1 VIKSREWPIHFHDNK
16 YCVLRSHLSSSS
28 STAVLSKL
36 RQLVMLR
43 PQNVG
48 LARKALLQALIGGT
62 LCLMLTACGGGGGTT
77 STPDSG
83 QKPDPVVVDLPI
95 AYIKRPIPVDE
106 DGAPVFPELLDPMA
120 FNPGAA
126 IYLKDRATAL
136 ATPVNI
142 TAAAFAEGALYDV
155 KDLSVSSDGKKLLF
169 SMHPPLLEDVT
180 PANQTK
186 WQIWEYTLATKVLRP
201 IITSSIVAQQGDDL
215 SPRYLPDGRILFS
228 STRQVR
234 SKAILLD
241 DGGGKPQ
248 FLALEEGGNETAFVL
263 HTMKDDGTDIQQ
275 ITYNQSHDLQP
286 TVLQNGKVLY
296 THWDQFAT
304 NKLSFY
310 TANPD
315 GTQVE
320 RHYGYFSMNI
330 APAANT
336 PRTRLFRPQEMPDGR
351 IVAILKPDG
360 ALLGGDMVAIDT
372 KHFFENDLQ
381 IPAGGG
387 TGATAQ
393 NPISILPINI
403 NVGANE
409 FSQHG
414 RYSALT
420 PLYDGTNRL
429 LVSWSECRLREPAAN
444 RLVPC
449 TPTWLTTAGITEA
462 SPIYG
467 IWVYNITAQ
476 TQQPV
481 VLAEEGQM
489 FTEPVSIE
497 PRAPATYLPPKI
509 DADLAAKSLGAIHIR
524 SVYDMDG
531 TFNNYGVNAFTS
543 IEQIAQAEPDSR
555 PARFVRLIKAV
566 SIPDDETADDLGDN
580 TYGNLFNQ
588 LSGLREILGY
598 APVEPD
604 GSVKVKVPADVAFTL
619 EVLDKDGKRI
629 GALHRNWLQV
639 RPGEVREC
647 SGCHNAVNVNA
658 GHGRSDA
665 ELPSINKGAISSA
678 QFPGTLRVD
687 SLGAPMDVTMGET
700 MAELAYRSYFQSLV
714 GGRLENVQRKPSVD
728 LVFDDEWTAEPTSK
742 APSFDYRYSKLAPGD
757 DDFAPTSA
765 SCMEADG
772 WTNLCRV
779 IINYE
784 NHIQPLWERPRPG
797 VNGLADGTCVGCHTS
812 TEAGG
817 NPRSKIPG
825 GQLELLGTKGANN
838 QQMLSYTEL
847 TDTNQKEILV
857 DKQLNP
863 NIPVCELAPADLYE
877 DIPQCVIVL
886 DTNGLPTCNGVAECP
901 FEQDPNTE
909 VVLLDMGN
917 PIPRTENIEVP
928 VSMNRGSARGSA
940 RFFNRFKFFSL
951 EWDETKPY
959 LKGDTVFFKAANA
972 ETGDIFV
979 ALKDNTNISVLNAPA
994 TWQRMSAGA
1003 APDTVDHR
1011 GLLNTSE
1018 LKLLAEWLDIGGRYY
1033 NNAFDT
1039 IRP

>member
-1 VIKSREWPIHFHDNK
+1 
-16 YCVLRSHLSSSS
+16 
-28 STAVLSKL
+28 
-36 RQLVMLR
+36 MLR
-43 PQNVG
+43 PQKSD
-48 LARKALLQALIGGT
+48 LASKAFIIGA
-62 LCLMLTACGGGGGTT
+62 LCLLLNACGGGGGT
-77 STPDSG
+77 STTPNGG
-83 QKPDPVVVDLPI
+83 QQPDPVAVDLPI

-106 DGAPVFPELLDPMA
+106 GGVPVFPELLDPKA

-126 IYLKDRATAL
+126 IYLKDRATATT
-136 ATPVNI
+136 AAINI
-142 TAAAFAEGALYDV
+142 TAAAFDQGALYDV

-169 SMHPPLLEDVT
+169 AMHPPMRENVT
-180 PANQTK
+180 PANQPK
-186 WQIWEYTLATKVLRP
+186 WQIWEYTLSTKVLRP
-201 IITSSIVAQQGDDL
+201 IITSTIVAQQGDDV

-248 FLALEEGGNETAFVL
+248 FLALEEGGNDTAFVL

-310 TANPD
+310 IANPD

-330 APAANT
+330 APAANA
-336 PRTRLFRPQEMPDGR
+336 PRNRLFRPQEMPDGR

-387 TGATAQ
+387 TGTTAQ

-403 NVGANE
+403 NLGPTE

-429 LVSWSECRLREPAAN
+429 LVSWSECRLIEPAAK

-449 TPTWLTTAGITEA
+449 TPTWLATAGVIEA
-462 SPIYG
+462 APIYG

-497 PRAPATYLPPKI
+497 PRAPATYLQPKI

-531 TFNNYGVNAFTS
+531 TFNNYGASAFTS
-543 IEQIAQAEPDSR
+543 IEQIAQAAPDSR

-566 SIPDDETADDLGDN
+566 SIPDDETADNLGDN

-588 LSGLREILGY
+588 LGGLREILGY

-647 SGCHNAVNVNA
+647 SGCHNAVSVNV

-665 ELPSINKGAISSA
+665 EPASINKGAAVAAFTNSIRFDA
-678 QFPGTLRVD
+678 LGTPA
-687 SLGAPMDVTMGET
+687 APKSGET
-700 MAELAYRSYFQSLV
+700 MAEFASKTTYCLIPGDATTCAPFSNKSL
-714 GGRLENVQRKPSVD
+714 GTNLRAPAVD
-728 LVFDDEWTAEPTSK
+728 LVFDDEWTDPAVRTK
-742 APSFDYRYSKLAPGD
+742 APSFAYRYKNLAPVATD
-757 DDFAPTSA
+757 IHMPTA
-765 SCMEADG
+765 EQCTEADK
-772 WTNLCRV
+772 WESICRIV
-779 IINYE
+779 INYE
-784 NHIQPLWERPRPG
+784 NHIQSFWERPRAG
-797 VNGLADGTCVGCHTS
+797 VNGLADGTCVACHTS
-812 TEAGG
+812 TDSGG
-817 NPRSKIPG
+817 NPLSKIPA
-825 GQLELLGTKGANN
+825 GQLELLATKGANN
-838 QQMLSYTEL
+838 QPMLSYTEL
-847 TDTNQKEILV
+847 TATTQKQILDTNDVLTTQ
-857 DKQLNP
+857 
-863 NIPVCELAPADLYE
+863 IPVCELSPVDRYA

-886 DTNGLPTCNGVAECP
+886 DTNGLPTCTGVANCP
-901 FEQDPNTE
+901 FEQDPITDA
-909 VVLLDMGN
+909 VLLDAMNN
-917 PIPRTENIEVP
+917 PTPRITTIGIGA
-928 VSMNRGSARGSA
+928 SMSRGSARGSA
-940 RFFNRFKFFSL
+940 RFFNKFANFNAA
-951 EWDETKPY
+951 T
-959 LKGDTVFFKAANA
+959 DT
-972 ETGDIFV
+972 I
-979 ALKDNTNISVLNAPA
+979 
-994 TWQRMSAGA
+994 
-1003 APDTVDHR
+1003 DHR
-1011 GLLNTSE
+1011 GLLNSSE

>member
-1 VIKSREWPIHFHDNK
+1 
-16 YCVLRSHLSSSS
+16 
-28 STAVLSKL
+28 
-36 RQLVMLR
+36 MLR

-48 LARKALLQALIGGT
+48 LARKAFAKKALMGA
-62 LCLMLTACGGGGGTT
+62 LCLLLTACGGGGT
-77 STPDSG
+77 SNTPDSG
-83 QKPDPVVVDLPI
+83 QKPDPVAVDLPI

-106 DGAPVFPELLDPMA
+106 DGAAVFPELLDPKA

-136 ATPVNI
+136 ATPLNI

-169 SMHPPLLEDVT
+169 AMHPPLLEDVT

-186 WQIWEYTLATKVLRP
+186 WQIWEYTLSTKVLRP

-248 FLALEEGGNETAFVL
+248 FLALEEGGDETAFVL

-336 PRTRLFRPQEMPDGR
+336 PGSRVFRPQEMPDGR

-372 KHFFENDLQ
+372 QHFFENDLQ
-381 IPAGGG
+381 IPAGGATG
-387 TGATAQ
+387 TTAQ

-429 LVSWSECRLREPAAN
+429 LVSWSECRLIEPTAK

-449 TPTWLTTAGITEA
+449 LPTWLATAGVTEA
-462 SPIYG
+462 PPIYG

-497 PRAPATYLPPKI
+497 PRTPATYLQLKM

-531 TFNNYGVNAFTS
+531 TFNNYGASAFTS
-543 IEQIAQAEPDSR
+543 IEQIAQAAPDSR

-566 SIPDDETADDLGDN
+566 SIPDDETADNLGDN
-580 TYGNLFNQ
+580 TYGSLFNQ

-647 SGCHNAVNVNA
+647 TGCHSAVSVNA

-665 ELPSINKGAISSA
+665 ELPSLNKGATAATFTNSIRFDA
-678 QFPGTLRVD
+678 LGTP
-687 SLGAPMDVTMGET
+687 AAATIGET
-700 MAELAYRSYFQSLV
+700 MAEFASKTTYCLIPGDATTCAPFSNKSL
-714 GGRLENVQRKPSVD
+714 GTNMHAPSVD
-728 LVFDDEWTAEPTSK
+728 LVFDDEWTDPAVRLK
-742 APSFDYRYSKLAPGD
+742 APSFAYKYSNLAPVATD
-757 DDFAPTSA
+757 IHLPTA
-765 SCMEADG
+765 EQCTEADK
-772 WTNLCRV
+772 WESTCRIV
-779 IINYE
+779 INYE
-784 NHIQPLWERPRPG
+784 NHIQSLWERPRTG
-797 VNGLADGTCVGCHTS
+797 VDGLTDGTCVSCHTS
-812 TEAGG
+812 TDAGG
-817 NPRSKIPG
+817 NPFAKIPA
-825 GQLELLGTKGANN
+825 GQLELLATKGANN
-838 QQMLSYTEL
+838 QPMLSYTEL
-847 TDTNQKEILV
+847 TATTQKQILDATNTLTTQ
-857 DKQLNP
+857 
-863 NIPVCELAPADLYE
+863 IPVCELSPLDMYE

-886 DTNGLPTCNGVAECP
+886 DTNGLPTCTGVANCP
-901 FEQDPNTE
+901 FEQDAITNAI
-909 VVLLDMGN
+909 LLDAMGN
-917 PIPRTENIEVP
+917 PTPRMTTIDVAA
-928 VSMNRGSARGSA
+928 SMSRGSARGSA
-940 RFFNRFKFFSL
+940 RFFNKFANFN
-951 EWDETKPY
+951 
-959 LKGDTVFFKAANA
+959 AA
-972 ETGDIFV
+972 T
-979 ALKDNTNISVLNAPA
+979 
-994 TWQRMSAGA
+994 
-1003 APDTVDHR
+1003 DTVDHR

>member
-1 VIKSREWPIHFHDNK
+1 
-16 YCVLRSHLSSSS
+16 
-28 STAVLSKL
+28 
-36 RQLVMLR
+36 MLR
-43 PQNVG
+43 PQTSN
-48 LARKALLQALIGGT
+48 LASKALLNAFVVGALS
-62 LCLMLTACGGGGGTT
+62 LFLSACGGGGT
-77 STPDSG
+77 STTPSSG
-83 QKPDPVVVDLPI
+83 QQPDPVAVDLPI

-106 DGAPVFPELLDPMA
+106 DGVPVFPELLDPKA

-126 IYLKDRATAL
+126 VYLKDRATATT
-136 ATPVNI
+136 ASINI
-142 TAAAFAEGALYDV
+142 TAAAFDQGALYDV
-155 KDLSVSSDGKKLLF
+155 KDLSVSADGKKLLF
-169 SMHPPLLEDVT
+169 AMHPPMLENVT
-180 PANQTK
+180 PANQPK
-186 WQIWEYTLATKVLRP
+186 WQIWEYTLATKILRP

-248 FLALEEGGNETAFVL
+248 FLALEEGGNDTAFVL

-330 APAANT
+330 APAANA
-336 PRTRLFRPQEMPDGR
+336 PRNRLFRPQEMPDGR
-351 IVAILKPDG
+351 IVAILKPEG

-387 TGATAQ
+387 TGTTAQ

-403 NVGANE
+403 NVGAAE

-429 LVSWSECRLREPAAN
+429 LVSWSECRLIEPAAK

-449 TPTWLTTAGITEA
+449 TPTWLATAGVIEA
-462 SPIYG
+462 APIYG

-497 PRAPATYLPPKI
+497 PRAPATYLQPKI

-531 TFNNYGVNAFTS
+531 TFNNYGASAFTS
-543 IEQIAQAEPDSR
+543 IEQIAQAAPDSR

-566 SIPDDETADDLGDN
+566 SIPDDVTANNLGDN

-619 EVLDKDGKRI
+619 EVLNKDGKRI

-647 SGCHNAVNVNA
+647 SGCHNAVTVNA

-665 ELPSINKGAISSA
+665 ELPSINKGATSA
-678 QFPGTLRVD
+678 TFTNGIRFDALGTP
-687 SLGAPMDVTMGET
+687 AAATAGET
-700 MAELAYRSYFQSLV
+700 MAEFA
-714 GGRLENVQRKPSVD
+714 
-728 LVFDDEWTAEPTSK
+728 SK
-742 APSFDYRYSKLAPGD
+742 TTF
-757 DDFAPTSA
+757 
-765 SCMEADG
+765 
-772 WTNLCRV
+772 
-779 IINYE
+779 
-784 NHIQPLWERPRPG
+784 
-797 VNGLADGTCVGCHTS
+797 
-812 TEAGG
+812 
-817 NPRSKIPG
+817 
-825 GQLELLGTKGANN
+825 
-838 QQMLSYTEL
+838 
-847 TDTNQKEILV
+847 
-857 DKQLNP
+857 
-863 NIPVCELAPADLYE
+863 
-877 DIPQCVIVL
+877 
-886 DTNGLPTCNGVAECP
+886 
-901 FEQDPNTE
+901 
-909 VVLLDMGN
+909 
-917 PIPRTENIEVP
+917 
-928 VSMNRGSARGSA
+928 
-940 RFFNRFKFFSL
+940 
-951 EWDETKPY
+951 
-959 LKGDTVFFKAANA
+959 
-972 ETGDIFV
+972 
-979 ALKDNTNISVLNAPA
+979 
-994 TWQRMSAGA
+994 
-1003 APDTVDHR
+1003 
-1011 GLLNTSE
+1011 
-1018 LKLLAEWLDIGGRYY
+1018 
-1033 NNAFDT
+1033 
-1039 IRP
+1039 

>member
-1 VIKSREWPIHFHDNK
+1 
-16 YCVLRSHLSSSS
+16 
-28 STAVLSKL
+28 
-36 RQLVMLR
+36 MLR
-43 PQNVG
+43 PQTSSLASKARLNAFVVG
-48 LARKALLQALIGGT
+48 AIFLLLS
-62 LCLMLTACGGGGGTT
+62 ACGGGGT
-77 STPDSG
+77 STTPSSG
-83 QKPDPVVVDLPI
+83 QQPDPVAVDLPI

-106 DGAPVFPELLDPMA
+106 DGVPVFPELLDPKA

-126 IYLKDRATAL
+126 VYLKDRATATT
-136 ATPVNI
+136 AAINI
-142 TAAAFAEGALYDV
+142 SAAAFDQGALYDV
-155 KDLSVSSDGKKLLF
+155 KDLSVSADGKKLLF
-169 SMHPPLLEDVT
+169 AMHPPLRENVT
-180 PANQTK
+180 PANQPK
-186 WQIWEYTLATKVLRP
+186 WQIWEYTLSTKVLRP
-201 IITSSIVAQQGDDL
+201 IITSTIVAQQGDDV

-336 PRTRLFRPQEMPDGR
+336 PRNRLFRPQEMPDGR

-387 TGATAQ
+387 TGTTAQ

-403 NVGANE
+403 KVGANE

-429 LVSWSECRLREPAAN
+429 LVSWSECRLIEPVAK

-449 TPTWLTTAGITEA
+449 TPTWLATAGVTEA
-462 SPIYG
+462 APIYG

-497 PRAPATYLPPKI
+497 PRAPATYLQPKI

-524 SVYDMDG
+524 SIYDMDG
-531 TFNNYGVNAFTS
+531 TFNNYGASAFTS
-543 IEQIAQAEPDSR
+543 IEQIAQAAPDSR

-566 SIPDDETADDLGDN
+566 SIPDDVTANNLGDN
-580 TYGNLFNQ
+580 TYGNLFNR
-588 LSGLREILGY
+588 LGGLREILGY

-647 SGCHNAVNVNA
+647 NGCHNAVSVNM

-665 ELPSINKGAISSA
+665 ELPSINKGATTAAFANSIRFDA
-678 QFPGTLRVD
+678 LGTPA
-687 SLGAPMDVTMGET
+687 APKSGET
-700 MAELAYRSYFQSLV
+700 MAEFASNTTFCLIAGDASTCAPFSNKSL
-714 GGRLENVQRKPSVD
+714 GTNLRAPAVD
-728 LVFDDEWTAEPTSK
+728 LVFDDEWTDPAVRTK
-742 APSFDYRYSKLAPGD
+742 TPSFAYRYKNLAPVATD
-757 DDFAPTSA
+757 IHMPTA
-765 SCMEADG
+765 EQCTEADK
-772 WTNLCRV
+772 WESICRV
-779 IINYE
+779 VINYE
-784 NHIQPLWERPRPG
+784 NHIQSFWERPRAG
-797 VNGLADGTCVGCHTS
+797 VNGLADGTCVACHTS
-812 TEAGG
+812 SDAGG
-817 NPRSKIPG
+817 NPLSKIPD
-825 GQLELLGTKGANN
+825 GQLELLATKGANN
-838 QQMLSYTEL
+838 QPMLSYTEL
-847 TDTNQKEILV
+847 TATTQKQILDV
-857 DKQLNP
+857 NDVLTTQ
-863 NIPVCELAPADLYE
+863 IPVCELSPVDRYA

-886 DTNGLPTCNGVAECP
+886 DTNGLPTCTGVANCP
-901 FEQDPNTE
+901 FEQDPITDA
-909 VVLLDMGN
+909 VLLDAMNN
-917 PIPRTENIEVP
+917 PTPRTTTIGIGA
-928 VSMNRGSARGSA
+928 SMNPGSARGSA
-940 RFFNRFKFFSL
+940 RFFNKFANFN
-951 EWDETKPY
+951 
-959 LKGDTVFFKAANA
+959 AA
-972 ETGDIFV
+972 T
-979 ALKDNTNISVLNAPA
+979 
-994 TWQRMSAGA
+994 
-1003 APDTVDHR
+1003 DTVDHR